1 MQNKDKSD
9 IVNEYSKI
17 QQGSLVGMGNELL
30 TRAEDIKD
38 DKEKFT
44 NSIDSPPLKD
54 VTHGKTY
61 GDKEYHGI

>member
-17 QQGSLVGMGNELL
+17 QQSPLVGRGNEVL

-38 DKEKFT
+38 NNEEFTDALATPSLEDVQHGETYDK
-44 NSIDSPPLKD
+44 
-54 VTHGKTY
+54 
-61 GDKEYHGI
+61 KEYHGI